1 MDTGA
6 QKTLSRG
13 SAFVEI
19 VQERQG
25 YYISCIEE
33 IAWRRGFI
41 DDEQLH
47 KLGKEQEQT
56 AYGQY
61 ILSLLE
67 EKGTKSL

>member
-1 MDTGA
+1 MLLA
-6 QKTLSRG
+6 SKY
-13 SAFVEI
+13 VEI

-41 DDEQLH
+41 SLEQL
-47 KLGKEQEQT
+47 KALGEEQKQT

-61 ILSLLE
+61 ILE
-67 EKGTKSL
+67 IAADAEKGLL